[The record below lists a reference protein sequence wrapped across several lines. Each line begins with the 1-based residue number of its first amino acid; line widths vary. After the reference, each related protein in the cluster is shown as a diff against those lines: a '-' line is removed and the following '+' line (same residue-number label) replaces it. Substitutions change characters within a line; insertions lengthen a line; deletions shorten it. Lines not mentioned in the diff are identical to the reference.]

1 MSNEIQSIQ
10 PTAGTVAGL
19 VDLIDW
25 PLVMSQPRGAGGHDE
40 VVRSIFGPSAE
51 VIAWWHEGDY
61 QGTVAI
67 AYKLSDGR
75 IAVMT
80 DYYGSCSG
88 CDAWEDATDD
98 SARKMVVDLVNSA
111 KVFNSLEDAKAWCA
125 TVDDRCRPENYP
137 FYSAK
142 NLWPVKVDDV

>member
-1 MSNEIQSIQ
+1 MSNETQPIQ

-25 PLVMSQPRGAGGHDE
+25 PLVMSQPRYAGGHEE
-40 VVRSIFGPSAE
+40 VMRSIFGPSAE
-51 VIAWWHEGDY
+51 VIAWWHEDDY

-67 AYKLSDGR
+67 AHKLPDGR
-75 IAVMT
+75 FTVMT

-88 CDAWEDATDD
+88 CDCWDDATDD
-98 SARKMVVDLVNSA
+98 DARQMVVDLANSA
-111 KVFNSLEDAKAWCA
+111 RVFNSLEDAKAWCA
-125 TVDDRCRPENYP
+125 TVDDRYRPENYP

-142 NLWPVKVDDV
+142 NLCPG